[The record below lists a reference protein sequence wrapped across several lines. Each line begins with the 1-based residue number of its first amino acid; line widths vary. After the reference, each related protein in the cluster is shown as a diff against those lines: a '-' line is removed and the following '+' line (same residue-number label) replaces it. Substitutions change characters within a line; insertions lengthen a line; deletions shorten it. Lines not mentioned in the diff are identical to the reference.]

1 MDSGAE
7 GFDNLGSFVDDD
19 FEDSWEKGKA
29 KEEYESERYQAK
41 EFIASGAQK
50 NVFKVYDSKMKRFIA
65 LAELNEDIPEEAYD
79 AFFDEASLTA
89 SLRHPNIVTVYDY
102 GFNDTYL
109 PYFTMEL
116 KIGDTLA
123 DVIAG
128 KQKSLTELLEIFIKV
143 CDAISYSHAQK
154 VLHLDLKPANIQV
167 GQYGEVQVC
176 DWGLSRKCK
185 DAKTGNSLQ
194 GTPGYMAPEQTIE
207 GKELDERTDIYALG
221 GILYNLLTRSSPIEG
236 GLKTVLNAT
245 MYNEIVPPSER
256 CPDKNIPESLDAV
269 VNKAL
274 AWNKDERYQSVEN
287 FKNEVTKY
295 LQGFST
301 LAENAGVIKELS
313 LFIKRNKQ
321 VCLLSF
327 VSGIALVV
335 ATLIFIFEVQKSKS
349 ETEKAL
355 GELKEAH
362 VQLQGSRE
370 QEKKLF
376 ELKEEAFEMYKTAA
390 EERQIYSS
398 QLVGQQLNHAHELMI
413 YPLYFG
419 SPIENLEK
427 SYKIL
432 KSHYNKNTSHKN
444 VTDLIALNLFIS
456 QRFKLLQN
464 FESNKYRSLIRI
476 ADKYKDYERS
486 VSKEKFLDKDFIHI
500 LRDINALP
508 ESEQKIKQEVME
520 RLICYSLDAKGSK
533 TVHGKLVEELIKCW
547 NPDWDSDHFSYRKS
561 DLVARISGEKLVT
574 LKGKGMSS
582 SNLSFLRLLEINKL
596 DLRGSGISSLSQID
610 GAYLKIVDIRHT
622 DIINLHPHNATKR
635 IEEVHLNSGQFDPD
649 GQFKIPKAVRLVYK
663 D

>member
-1 MDSGAE
+1 MSSDLE
-7 GFDNLGSFVDDD
+7 GFENLGNFCEDD
-19 FEDSWEKGKA
+19 FEDSWEKVEGKEA
-29 KEEYESERYQAK
+29 YNPDRYQQR

-50 NVFKVYDSKMKRFIA
+50 NVFKVYDCKMKRHIA
-65 LAELNEDIPEEAYD
+65 LAELHDDIPEEDYEV
-79 AFFDEASLTA
+79 FFEEASLTA

-102 GFNDTYL
+102 GFTETYL

-116 KIGDTLA
+116 KIGETLA
-123 DVIAG
+123 DVIH
-128 KQKSLTELLEIFIKV
+128 KQEKNLDELLDIFIKV
-143 CDAISYSHAQK
+143 CDAIAYSHSQEI
-154 VLHLDLKPANIQV
+154 VHLDLKPANIQV

-176 DWGLSRKCK
+176 DWGLSRKI
-185 DAKTGNSLQ
+185 DHLKTGKGLK

-207 GKELDERTDIYALG
+207 GKILDSRTDIYALG
-221 GILYNLLTRSSPIEG
+221 GILYAILTNDSPIEG
-236 GLKTVLNAT
+236 GLNTVLNAT
-245 MYNEIVPPSER
+245 LHNEVVPPSER

-287 FKNEVTKY
+287 FKNELTKY
-295 LQGFST
+295 LQGHST
-301 LAENAGVIKELS
+301 LAEKAGVFKELS

-327 VSGIALVV
+327 ISGVALMLV
-335 ATLIFIFEVQKSKS
+335 TLVFIFEIQKSKA

-355 GELKEAH
+355 VDLKDAH
-362 VQLQGSRE
+362 LQLQDSRE
-370 QEKKLF
+370 HEKKLF
-376 ELKEEAFEMYKTAA
+376 KQKEKAFEMYKTAA

-398 QLVGQQLNHAHELMI
+398 QLVGQQLNHAHELMV

-432 KSHYNKNTSHKN
+432 KSHYNKNTSHQK
-444 VTDLIALNLFIS
+444 VTDLIVLNLFIS

-464 FESNKYRSLIRI
+464 YESDNYRSLIRI

-508 ESEQKIKQEVME
+508 ASEQEIKQEVME
-520 RLICYSLDAKGSK
+520 RLICYSLDAKGVK
-533 TVHGKLVEELIKCW
+533 TVHGKLLEELMKCW
-547 NPDWDSDHFSYRKS
+547 NTDWAGDHFSYRKS
-561 DLVARISGEKLVT
+561 DLVVRISGEKLIT
-574 LKGKGMSS
+574 LKGKGMYS

-610 GAYLKIVDIRHT
+610 GAYVKIVDIRHT